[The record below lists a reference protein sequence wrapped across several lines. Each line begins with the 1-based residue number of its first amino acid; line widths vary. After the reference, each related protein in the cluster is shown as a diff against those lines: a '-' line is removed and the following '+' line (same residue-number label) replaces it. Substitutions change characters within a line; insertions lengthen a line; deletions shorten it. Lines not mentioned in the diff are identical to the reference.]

1 MKKESIGPSAVGD
14 FTKDRVQKEVQ
25 EKGHPLFWG
34 EWKPVHHYSTL
45 MRDFNAY
52 EVCDWTPGA
61 GAACIAALYYGI
73 PYTGFCQNGAH
84 KDWLWGYLKRVFLA
98 MVVEKKDAL
107 VDADLAANVVRYL
120 ERTADVA
127 RQLLPSTTAPI
138 AVESYTGDNDSNDD
152 D

>member
-1 MKKESIGPSAVGD
+1 
-14 FTKDRVQKEVQ
+14 
-25 EKGHPLFWG
+25 
-34 EWKPVHHYSTL
+34 
-45 MRDFNAY
+45 
-52 EVCDWTPGA
+52 
-61 GAACIAALYYGI
+61 
-73 PYTGFCQNGAH
+73 
-84 KDWLWGYLKRVFLA
+84 

-120 ERTADVA
+120 ERTVDVA

>member
-1 MKKESIGPSAVGD
+1 M
-14 FTKDRVQKEVQ
+14 
-25 EKGHPLFWG
+25 
-34 EWKPVHHYSTL
+34 
-45 MRDFNAY
+45 
-52 EVCDWTPGA
+52 
-61 GAACIAALYYGI
+61 
-73 PYTGFCQNGAH
+73 
-84 KDWLWGYLKRVFLA
+84 WGYLKRVLLA
-98 MVVEKKDAL
+98 MVVEKKDAV